1 MLTQGELTNSSASEV
16 TPLSQA
22 EPQVP
27 LLLANSV
34 PTGMSDETT
43 PRGQAVSPVANTAGL
58 NCYPEETPLSP
69 AGPPLFK
76 IINLPRLLENAMIQT
91 LH

>member
-1 MLTQGELTNSSASEV
+1 MLTQGESTNSSASEV

-34 PTGMSDETT
+34 PTGISHETT
-43 PRGQAVSPVANTAGL
+43 PRGQAVSL
-58 NCYPEETPLSP
+58 
-69 AGPPLFK
+69 
-76 IINLPRLLENAMIQT
+76 RQT
-91 LH
+91 LRV

>member
-22 EPQVP
+22 EPQVH

-34 PTGMSDETT
+34 PIGMSDETT
-43 PRGQAVSPVANTAGL
+43 PRGIKL
-58 NCYPEETPLSP
+58 FPL
-69 AGPPLFK
+69 L
-76 IINLPRLLENAMIQT
+76 QT
-91 LH
+91 LRV